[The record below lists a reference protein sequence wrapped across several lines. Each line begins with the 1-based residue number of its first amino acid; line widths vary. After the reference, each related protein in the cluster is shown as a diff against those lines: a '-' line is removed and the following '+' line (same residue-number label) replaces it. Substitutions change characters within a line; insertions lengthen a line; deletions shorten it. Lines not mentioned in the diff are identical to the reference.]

1 VRRKLGCCCCAIHTS
16 LSTLTH
22 GCGRSSAA
30 SSSSSSGGT
39 WRFPLLFVATDFAIP
54 AFGCPNAEEI
64 RSSGFAQD
72 TRDWQK
78 QRLCSS
84 MGSLPC
90 PLGVAFQQRNLP
102 GRIFLIV
109 SFRNVICRVGFLDN
123 FLSIISFIIPV
134 LFFLGGNFLM

>member
-1 VRRKLGCCCCAIHTS
+1 MQLGDGAWGTVGPAACARRKLGCCCCAIHTS

-30 SSSSSSGGT
+30 SSSSSSSSSGGT
-39 WRFPLLFVATDFAIP
+39 SRFPLLFVAADFAIP

-64 RSSGFAQD
+64 RSSGFAHE
-72 TRDWQK
+72 TRDRQK

-90 PLGVAFQQRNLP
+90 PLGVAFQQQNLP
-102 GRIFLIV
+102 GRIF
-109 SFRNVICRVGFLDN
+109 SSCHSG
-123 FLSIISFIIPV
+123 
-134 LFFLGGNFLM
+134 M